1 MKRNNGRVLSKII
14 CLFTVLTFS
23 SSMLAGSAFADSEG
37 TAQAV
42 PGEVLNTAEQ
52 GTTGTYE
59 VTASGYYVINLRGA
73 DGGDGQDV
81 QIESDGIGSYNT
93 AKGKA
98 TADGGAGADGGSVS
112 TLVYLKKGQILSYSI
127 GTDGINYVERAERWE
142 DLQRGCIHVYPNSN
156 PIYKPE
162 EYIDA
167 GFGGGGGEGTWAALD
182 GEVVAG
188 AAGGG
193 GGGGSVAACANWGNL
208 LDPSGFKSKGADGG
222 DATAVSTVI
231 SEEFT
236 STDDFNGTDGEKSVG
251 RSETTGEYYAAALGH
266 PEAPKFE
273 LVEFEAGDGG
283 ASGTSYIN
291 KSEGLY
297 YGGNI
302 PSEVS
307 GASEYKNAA
316 KPAASGIVIT
326 FVYAAELPIKIEFTD
341 STTGD
346 SGETTVNPG
355 ETVEIE
361 IPKPST
367 IWGYFK
373 GWFNKKNSDDTLT
386 RDYYGENTVELS
398 YDDYCSS
405 EYVAEYYD
413 TSTMGLENV
422 SDAKAQAVVI
432 SDGNGGEQKAIRF
445 LAAIDSGYIN
455 YQKAGFIISKEN
467 QTPTIEAGYQY
478 SLQGRLY
485 KSILAQSPQ
494 TGKSEYIYANTAEMK
509 ELFGFDGVGLIY
521 TNLKIADG
529 MEDTVYYATPY
540 IINAQGEFVYGHAKA
555 VSYNQLKSY
564 DTAVT
569 GN

>member
-1 MKRNNGRVLSKII
+1 MRYNKRSFLSKIT
-14 CLFTVLTFS
+14 CLCTVVALS
-23 SSMLAGSAFADSEG
+23 STMLASSTFAAGEG

-42 PGEVLNTAEQ
+42 PGEVVSSVEQ

-59 VTASGYYVINLRGA
+59 ITASGYYVINLRGA

-81 QIESDGIGSYNT
+81 KIESDGIGSYGT

-98 TADGGAGADGGSVS
+98 TADGGTGADGGSVS

-142 DLQRGCIHVYPNSN
+142 DMQRGCIHVYPNSN
-156 PIYKPE
+156 PLYPG
-162 EYIDA
+162 YVDA
-167 GFGGGGGEGTWAALD
+167 GFGGGGGEGTWAALAD
-182 GEVVAG
+182 EVVAG

-193 GGGGSVAACANWGNL
+193 GGGGSVAACANWGNY
-208 LDPSGFKSKGADGG
+208 LDPSGFKSKGANGG
-222 DATAVSTVI
+222 NATAVSAVI

-236 STDDFNGTDGEKSVG
+236 STDSFNGVDGEKSVG
-251 RSETTGEYYAAALGH
+251 RSEKTGEFYPEAAGH
-266 PEAPKFE
+266 PEAPKFK
-273 LVEFEAGDGG
+273 LVDFKAGEGG

-316 KPAASGIVIT
+316 KPNTSGIIIT
-326 FVYAAELPIKIEFTD
+326 FVYATELPIKIEFTD
-341 STTGD
+341 SSTGD
-346 SGETTVNPG
+346 SGEATVNPG
-355 ETVEIE
+355 ETIEIE

-373 GWFNKKNSDDTLT
+373 GWFNKKDSTDTLT
-386 RDYYGENTVELS
+386 RDYYGKNTLEVS
-398 YDDYCSS
+398 YDEYNNS

-432 SDGNGGEQKAIRF
+432 SDGNGGVQKAIRF
-445 LAAIDSGYIN
+445 LAVIDSEYET
-455 YQKAGFIISKEN
+455 YQKAGFIISAEN

-478 SLQGRLY
+478 SSQAKLY
-485 KSILAQSPQ
+485 KSVLAKSSQ
-494 TGKSEYIYANTAEMK
+494 TGNSEYIYANTAEMK
-509 ELFGFDGVGLIY
+509 ALFGFDGVGLMY

-529 MEDTVYYATPY
+529 KENTVYYATPY
-540 IINAQGEFVYGHAKA
+540 IVNAHGEIIYGNARA
-555 VSYNQLKSY
+555 ISYNQLKSY